1 MSTTY
6 LHVLF
11 RTINSNGN
19 ENDSHSNSWN
29 EEKRQRNSRRIIR
42 FLPNPQLYVL
52 IEKKILAGS
61 YSRLG
66 SIKYRKYLVI
76 T

>member
-29 EEKRQRNSRRIIR
+29 EKKRQRNSRRIIR

-52 IEKKILAGS
+52 IEKKIPYGS
-61 YSRLG
+61 LLQTREYYV
-66 SIKYRKYLVI
+66 SIENILL
-76 T
+76 